1 MPPFTLH
8 TLDTRTRCAE
18 PPLLDAARE
27 RTLFLAAQSGDK
39 AAHSELVCAHLR
51 LVRGVARRVTH
62 APSEDVI
69 AEGVVGLLEAI
80 ERFDPSRGCRL
91 ATYAAHWIR
100 ARVQRFVLANRGI
113 VGSPD
118 TRASRRVFG
127 RLARVQR
134 SLATRTSQP
143 DVAEI
148 AAEIGVLP
156 SDVEGVMTALR
167 GRDVPIDT
175 THDAGAEQ
183 PGSTALG
190 PEDTVADAEIA
201 AARKRVIDGVL
212 AALPARERR
221 VVEARALAEDSAT
234 LDQLASTLDL
244 SRERVRQLE
253 VRALRRIGD
262 ALVVEGLAA

>member
-1 MPPFTLH
+1 MPTTPTKS
-8 TLDTRTRCAE
+8 LDARTPRSE
-18 PPLLDAARE
+18 PPMLEAERE
-27 RTLFLAAQSGDK
+27 RDLLALAQGGDRAAQS
-39 AAHSELVCAHLR
+39 ELVSAHLR
-51 LVRGVARRVTH
+51 LVRAVARRVTH
-62 APSEDVI
+62 SPTEDAI

-80 ERFDPSRGCRL
+80 QRFDASRGCRL

-100 ARVQRFVLANRGI
+100 ARVQRFVLSNRGI

-134 SLATRTSQP
+134 VLATRTSRP
-143 DVAEI
+143 GLDEI
-148 AAEIGVLP
+148 AEEIGVHV
-156 SDVEGVMTALR
+156 SDVEGVMSTLR

-175 THDAGAEQ
+175 TRDAGAEEVWI
-183 PGSTALG
+183 SEG
-190 PEDTVADAEIA
+190 PEDRFAEA
-201 AARKRVIDGVL
+201 ELAEARRRVIAGVL
-212 AALPARERR
+212 ALLPERERR
-221 VVEARALAEDSAT
+221 VVQERALAEDGAT
-234 LDQLASTLDL
+234 LDQLAITLDL